1 MKKIWY
7 SIKDYVYIV
16 LIVVLIRTFL
26 ITPAAVSGSSMES
39 TLNNHDLVIINKLVY
54 RIKPIERFDI
64 VVVNND
70 EDNDR
75 IIKRVIGLPNETI
88 EYKDNKL
95 YINAKLIETKL
106 SFEYTDDFKVETK
119 EDEYFVL
126 GDNRDVSKDS
136 RMLGNFNKK
145 DIKRSFL
152 PYVFLVLL
160 LIGIYYMAVV
170 GNQTVNKITYD
181 KFLDELNNQGP
192 GGIGS
197 DTFDPFGSGN
207 DDIFGIF

>member
-26 ITPAAVSGSSMES
+26 VTPAAVSGSSMES

-54 RIKPIERFDI
+54 RIKSIERFDI

-95 YINAKLIETKL
+95 YINGKLVGTKL
-106 SFEYTDDFKVETK
+106 NFKDTADFKVETK

-126 GDNRDVSKDS
+126 GDNRPVSKDS
-136 RMLGNFNKK
+136 RILGSFSKK
-145 DIKRSFL
+145 DIVGRVGIRFYPFDKVG
-152 PYVFLVLL
+152 YV
-160 LIGIYYMAVV
+160 
-170 GNQTVNKITYD
+170 K
-181 KFLDELNNQGP
+181 
-192 GGIGS
+192 
-197 DTFDPFGSGN
+197 
-207 DDIFGIF
+207 

>member
-70 EDNDR
+70 KDNDR
-75 IIKRVIGLPNETI
+75 IIKRVIGLPNETV

-95 YINAKLIETKL
+95 YINGKLIETKL

-136 RMLGNFNKK
+136 RMLGSFNKK
-145 DIKRSFL
+145 DIVGRVGIRFYPFDKVG
-152 PYVFLVLL
+152 YV
-160 LIGIYYMAVV
+160 
-170 GNQTVNKITYD
+170 K
-181 KFLDELNNQGP
+181 
-192 GGIGS
+192 
-197 DTFDPFGSGN
+197 
-207 DDIFGIF
+207 

>member
-26 ITPAAVSGSSMES
+26 VTPAAVSGSSMES

-64 VVVNND
+64 VVVNNK

-95 YINAKLIETKL
+95 YINGELIETKL
-106 SFEYTDDFKVETK
+106 SFKDTNDFKVETK
-119 EDEYFVL
+119 DDEYFVL
-126 GDNRDVSKDS
+126 GDNRPVSKDS
-136 RMLGNFNKK
+136 RILGSFSKK
-145 DIKRSFL
+145 DIVGRVGIRFYPFDKVG
-152 PYVFLVLL
+152 YV
-160 LIGIYYMAVV
+160 
-170 GNQTVNKITYD
+170 K
-181 KFLDELNNQGP
+181 
-192 GGIGS
+192 
-197 DTFDPFGSGN
+197 
-207 DDIFGIF
+207 

>member
-26 ITPAAVSGSSMES
+26 VTPAAVSGSSMES

-95 YINAKLIETKL
+95 YINGELIETKL
-106 SFEYTDDFKVETK
+106 SFKETDDFKVETK
-119 EDEYFVL
+119 DDEYFVL
-126 GDNRDVSKDS
+126 GDNRPVSKDS
-136 RMLGNFNKK
+136 RILGNFSKK
-145 DIKRSFL
+145 DIIGRVGIRFYPFDKVG
-152 PYVFLVLL
+152 YV
-160 LIGIYYMAVV
+160 
-170 GNQTVNKITYD
+170 K
-181 KFLDELNNQGP
+181 
-192 GGIGS
+192 
-197 DTFDPFGSGN
+197 
-207 DDIFGIF
+207 

>member
-26 ITPAAVSGSSMES
+26 VTPAAVSGSSMEN

-75 IIKRVIGLPNETI
+75 IIKRLIGLPNETI

-95 YINAKLIETKL
+95 YINGELIETKL
-106 SFEYTDDFKVETK
+106 SFKDTDDFKVETK
-119 EDEYFVL
+119 DDEYFVL
-126 GDNRDVSKDS
+126 GDNRPVSKDS
-136 RMLGNFNKK
+136 RILGSFSKK
-145 DIKRSFL
+145 DIIGRVGIRFYPFDKVG
-152 PYVFLVLL
+152 YV
-160 LIGIYYMAVV
+160 
-170 GNQTVNKITYD
+170 K
-181 KFLDELNNQGP
+181 
-192 GGIGS
+192 
-197 DTFDPFGSGN
+197 
-207 DDIFGIF
+207 

>member
-26 ITPAAVSGSSMES
+26 VTPAAVSGSSMES

-75 IIKRVIGLPNETI
+75 IIKRLIGLPNETI

-95 YINAKLIETKL
+95 YINGKLIETKL

-136 RMLGNFNKK
+136 RMLGSFNKK
-145 DIKRSFL
+145 DIVGRVGIRFYPFDKVG
-152 PYVFLVLL
+152 YV
-160 LIGIYYMAVV
+160 
-170 GNQTVNKITYD
+170 K
-181 KFLDELNNQGP
+181 
-192 GGIGS
+192 
-197 DTFDPFGSGN
+197 
-207 DDIFGIF
+207 